1 MARYNWMFRFVQQL
15 SYGVLNSLFSLDV
28 DGLHHI
34 PKTGPFI
41 LASNHASHFD
51 PPAIGSVL
59 PREMFFFARKT
70 LFKPG
75 FPKWILDQL
84 NTIPV
89 DRDGDSDVAALRRTL
104 KVLELQ
110 EGLVLFPEGT
120 RTENGHLGKAKPGI
134 GLIACKSQAVVIP
147 TFIRGSFEALKRGT
161 AWPELGHP
169 IHIQFGPPLLPS
181 AYDNR
186 SKDKGRYTYAA
197 ETIMKAIEALSLEEL
212 A

>member
-1 MARYNWMFRFVQQL
+1 MFRFVQQL

-28 DGLHHI
+28 DGLHNI

-120 RTENGHLGKAKPGI
+120 RTEDGRLGKAKAGV
-134 GLIACKSQAVVIP
+134 GLIACRSQAVVVP
-147 TFIRGSFEALKRGT
+147 TFIRGSFEALKRGKSL
-161 AWPELGHP
+161 PEFGHP
-169 IHIQFGPPLLPS
+169 MHISFGKPLFPS
-181 AYDNR
+181 DYDNR
-186 SKDKGRYTYAA
+186 SPDKTRYTYAA
-197 ETIMKAIEALSLEEL
+197 QTIMHAIEALSLE
-212 A
+212 AVDYPV